1 MGSALALSFSRSGFH
16 VFATARTLSKI
27 QHFTSV
33 ANATLLPL
41 DVTSSESIAVCVA
54 AVKEKTGGKGLDVLV
69 NNSGRGYAGPLLDAD
84 LEEGK
89 RMFEVNFWGLLAVTQ
104 GFADLLVRT
113 KGTVV
118 NISSI
123 SASVYSPYRGES
135 TETLPSFLS
144 HLASLEGWHMD
155 GITMDNLRSIEQ
167 ETDTRCNHTQP

>member
-1 MGSALALSFSRSGFH
+1 MAHSTPKYALVTGCSEGGIGSALALSFSRAGYH
-16 VFATARTLSKI
+16 VFATARSLSKV

-33 ANATLLPL
+33 ANATLLTL
-41 DVTSSESIAVCVA
+41 DVTSSESISACVT
-54 AVKEKTGGKGLDVLV
+54 AVKEKTGGQGLDVLV

-89 RMFEVNFWGLLAVTQ
+89 RMFDVNFWGVLAVTQ
-104 GFADLLVRT
+104 GFADMLVRA

-135 TETLPSFLS
+135 QSLS
-144 HLASLEGWHMD
+144 YYCNRVGRSGWK
-155 GITMDNLRSIEQ
+155 EQ
-167 ETDTRCNHTQP
+167 DPNCD